1 MISKIETL
9 RQQLRTKKIDADKHW
24 KILFLG
30 RSVNGS
36 TDIVSC
42 LIRALQNL
50 GHQVL
55 NIDIGKHK
63 DMTENPT
70 RAQGGNGPIYV
81 KLSKIETAVTEFNPH
96 IIIFGAGGLCF
107 TEEDAKVVQSM
118 GILSLGITLSDPDV
132 FPTVSTYAN
141 SFDFHTTN
149 AMRAMDMYKEIGV
162 KNTLYFPF
170 AIDRGYVTQEV
181 AHVPGMDA
189 DVICLGHATSRPERN
204 DVMLALAQ
212 RFNVKTYGRGWLL
225 PGSEVVEGTRQLQ
238 ASRQGKCHVNFA
250 ATRAGFI
257 NIKCGVFETIASG
270 RLLCTARF
278 DEMSNFFDYDTQI
291 LGWDSEAELESELS
305 RVLSNPAVYQAA
317 VESAFERLVNEHL
330 YEHRWLQL
338 FKDIEASLVS
348 DNCPIA
354 EPARTIF
361 RQRLSEDL
369 GRTKRVILSGFY
381 GANNAGDEMIL
392 RSISK
397 RIAAADKSTQVVIAA
412 ENPLFV
418 ELTHGLPAFRRSLH
432 HVADSYSRNASA
444 IVVGGGGLWHDYTF
458 SRAGGIRSLFTGAKI
473 SIAGFSILPMIG
485 MVRQVPFFGVGL
497 GVGPL
502 HDPEAKQLL
511 KWVANHATSI
521 QVRDQESLDALQELE
536 LKTQCSLEP
545 DVVYAVDL
553 GDVTPDSALR
563 ERAAGRAIVGV
574 NVRHWQKETGQPN
587 LVALAAAL
595 DAIAARGNVY
605 FVGIPMQ
612 EGGGHDRDALEFVFA
627 RMQDRS
633 SSEIYAEI
641 IGVHNIA
648 NVLNSFDYLI
658 AMRLHA
664 ALIAHRLH
672 KRVLGL
678 SYDPKVRKHFAEVS
692 RSDFVLDISARDT
705 QIVEKFDALVAEF
718 GALSS
723 QTVADLARLEFDAS
737 NALDRVA
744 ADIARVPV
752 VDKAFELPL
761 AEAIHEATPRATA
774 NAQAFTT
781 DKVWQRKTSRP
792 ALRSFERRS
801 ADASNTGEDW
811 LSGRLQMRSFDL
823 ALASPASDDEFA
835 SDYVNHFGDLATNT
849 AMRNGSAGGEYVS
862 NAFVSNAS
870 EGALDS
876 DARQFRADLG
886 GSGRMAGNPFEQSQE
901 VDDRRYVLRLDE
913 GVTSHVKAHV
923 SVEGAVV
930 TSAAAISL
938 RLPISA
944 PRRKDST
951 QAIIEVPLIAG
962 RGHELSFQL
971 NKHYERPRN
980 KGYIYCLL
988 KVDGTPVWMED
999 IALRRGDI
1007 NLSILIGKKQAEVG
1021 VSRLTFELV
1030 AARNCKN
1037 WNWEKAA
1044 KVKISNACIRQTDY
1058 EGVARAVASSP
1069 YSLINQNAKREY
1081 KWLGKAWAA
1090 YLPRWF

>member
-9 RQQLRTKKIDADKHW
+9 RQELRTKKIDAEKHW
-24 KILFLG
+24 RIMFLG

-42 LIRALQNL
+42 LMRALQNL

-55 NIDIGKHK
+55 NIDTGKHK
-63 DMTENPT
+63 EMTENPT

-81 KLSKIETAVTEFNPH
+81 KLSKIEKAVDQFHPH

-107 TEEDAKVVQSM
+107 SEEDAKAVQDR

-132 FPTVSTYAN
+132 FPTVSTYAK

-149 AMRAMDMYKEIGV
+149 AMRAMDMYKEAGV
-162 KNTLYFPF
+162 DNTLYFPF

-181 AHVPGMDA
+181 AHVPGLDA

-204 DVMLALAQ
+204 DVMLALAE

-250 ATRAGFI
+250 ATRAGYI

-291 LGWDSEAELESELS
+291 IGWDSEAELESELS
-305 RVLSNPAVYQAA
+305 RVLSDPAVYQAA
-317 VESAFERLVNEHL
+317 VESAFERLVGEHL

-338 FKDIEASLVS
+338 FKDIHASLES
-348 DNCPIA
+348 DNCPIP
-354 EPARTIF
+354 EPARSVF
-361 RQRLSEDL
+361 RERLSEDL
-369 GRTKRVILSGFY
+369 GRAKRVILSGFY

-392 RSISK
+392 RSISR

-418 ELTHGLPAFRRSLH
+418 ELTHGLEAFRRSTH

-502 HDPEAKQLL
+502 HDPDAKQLL

-521 QVRDQESLDALQELE
+521 QVRDQESLDALDELD
-536 LKTQCSLEP
+536 LKTPCSLEP

-553 GDVTPDSALR
+553 GDTTPDAALR
-563 ERAAGRAIVGV
+563 ERAGERLIVGV
-574 NVRHWQKETGQPN
+574 NVRHWQKESGQPN

-595 DAIAARGNVY
+595 DVIAARGNVY

-612 EGGGHDRDALEFVFA
+612 EGGSHDRDALEFVFS

-633 SSEIYAEI
+633 STEIYAEV

-678 SYDPKVRKHFAEVS
+678 SYDPKVRKHFAEIS
-692 RSDFVLDISARDT
+692 RSDFVLDISASAT
-705 QIVEKFDALVAEF
+705 QVVEKFDVLLSVQGELSTQSLADVAKME
-718 GALSS
+718 L
-723 QTVADLARLEFDAS
+723 DAS
-737 NALDRVA
+737 RALERVA
-744 ADIARVPV
+744 ADIARVPA

-761 AEAIHEATPRATA
+761 SAAAHEVPAAPAGG
-774 NAQAFTT
+774 AQGFTT
-781 DKVWQRKTSRP
+781 DKVWQRKTVRP
-792 ALRSFERRS
+792 ALRSFEVRGS
-801 ADASNTGEDW
+801 DGMAPGGDW
-811 LSGRLQMRSFDL
+811 FSGRPQMRNFER
-823 ALASPASDDEFA
+823 ASASAAAEAFESVD
-835 SDYVNHFGDLATNT
+835 GDLAEISQTYMPG
-849 AMRNGSAGGEYVS
+849 MRRSVNAERDAG
-862 NAFVSNAS
+862 
-870 EGALDS
+870 EGTIRPAL
-876 DARQFRADLG
+876 RT
-886 GSGRMAGNPFEQSQE
+886 SGPELAGMGGNPFLETQE

-913 GVTSHVKAHV
+913 GVTSHVHTHV

-944 PRRKDST
+944 PRRRDLT
-951 QAIIEVPLIAG
+951 QAIIEVPLIVG

-971 NKHYERPRN
+971 HKHYERPRN

-1007 NLSILIGKKQAEVG
+1007 NLSVLIGKKQAEAG
-1021 VSRLTFELV
+1021 ISRLTFELV

-1037 WNWEKAA
+1037 WSWEKAA
-1044 KVKISNACIRQTDY
+1044 KIKISNACIRQTDY
-1058 EGVARAVASSP
+1058 EGASRAVASSP
-1069 YSLINQNAKREY
+1069 YSLINQSAKREY
-1081 KWLGKAWAA
+1081 KWLGKVWAA

>member
-1 MISKIETL
+1 MISKIESL
-9 RQQLRTKKIDADKHW
+9 RQELRTKKIDAEKHW
-24 KILFLG
+24 RVLFLG

-42 LIRALQNL
+42 LMRALQNL

-55 NIDIGKHK
+55 NIDTGKHK
-63 DMTENPT
+63 GLTENPT

-81 KLSKIETAVTEFNPH
+81 QLSKIERAVNEFNPH

-107 TEEDAKVVQSM
+107 NQEDAKAVQDK

-149 AMRAMDMYKEIGV
+149 AMRAMGMYKEAGV
-162 KNTLYFPF
+162 NNTLYFPF

-204 DVMLALAQ
+204 DVMLALAS

-250 ATRAGFI
+250 ATRAGYI

-291 LGWDSEAELESELS
+291 VGWDSEAELESELS
-305 RVLSNPAVYQAA
+305 RVLSDPGIYQTA

-338 FKDIEASLVS
+338 FKDIEASLAS
-348 DNCPIA
+348 DNCPVA

-361 RQRLSEDL
+361 RERLSEDL
-369 GRTKRVILSGFY
+369 GRAKRVILSGFY

-418 ELTHGLPAFRRSLH
+418 ELNHGLEAFRRSTH

-458 SRAGGIRSLFTGAKI
+458 SRAGGVRSMFTGARI

-485 MVRQVPFFGVGL
+485 LVRQVPFFGVGL

-502 HDPEAKQLL
+502 HDPDAKLLL
-511 KWVANHATSI
+511 KWVADQAASI
-521 QVRDQESLDALQELE
+521 QVRDQESLDALHELN
-536 LKTQCSLEP
+536 LKTPCSLEP

-553 GDVTPDSALR
+553 GDVTPDAALR
-563 ERAAGRAIVGV
+563 ERAAGRTIIGV
-574 NVRHWQKETGQPN
+574 NVRHWQKEAGQPN

-595 DAIAARGNVY
+595 DVIAAKGDNY

-612 EGGGHDRDALEFVFA
+612 EGVSHDREALEFLFS
-627 RMQDRS
+627 RMKDRS
-633 SSEIYAEI
+633 STEIYSEE

-648 NVLNSFDYLI
+648 NVLNSVDYLI

-672 KRVLGL
+672 KQVLGL
-678 SYDPKVRKHFAEVS
+678 SYDPKVRKHFAEVN
-692 RSDFVLDISARDT
+692 RTDFVLDISASET
-705 QIVEKFDALVAEF
+705 QIIETYQLLVSER
-718 GALSS
+718 GALSV
-723 QTVADLARLEFDAS
+723 QTLAAVVKLELDAS

-744 ADIARVPV
+744 ADIAQVLA

-761 AEAIHEATPRATA
+761 AAATHEVLPAAA
-774 NAQAFTT
+774 GAAQGFAT

-792 ALRSFERRS
+792 ALRSFNSRS
-801 ADASNTGEDW
+801 DGGMTPGADW
-811 LSGRLQMRSFDL
+811 LSGRPQMRSFDR
-823 ALASPASDDEFA
+823 ASASAE
-835 SDYVNHFGDLATNT
+835 
-849 AMRNGSAGGEYVS
+849 
-862 NAFVSNAS
+862 
-870 EGALDS
+870 
-876 DARQFRADLG
+876 ADLFG
-886 GSGRMAGNPFEQSQE
+886 EESSVDPWVSPSDLSGAMGSGGVMEGNPFEEVRE

-913 GVTSHVKAHV
+913 GVTSHVQAHV
-923 SVEGAVV
+923 SIEGAVV

-962 RGHELSFQL
+962 RGHELSFQV

-1007 NLSILIGKKQAEVG
+1007 NLSVLIGKNQAGAG

-1044 KVKISNACIRQTDY
+1044 KVKISNACIRQTEYD
-1058 EGVARAVASSP
+1058 GVVRAVASSP
-1069 YSLINQNAKREY
+1069 YSLINQSAKREY
-1081 KWLGKAWAA
+1081 KWLGNRWAA